1 MIFEPGRVCVK
12 IAGRE
17 AGNHCAVLEVID
29 ANYVMVEGPQVR
41 KRKTNVAHL
50 EPLADKI
57 DSKKDAKQQLAEKYG
72 IKLPE
77 KRKAEKA
84 AKTEKPVKASGAVKE
99 KKKQDKK

>member
-17 AGNHCAVLEVID
+17 AGKHCAVLEVKD
-29 ANYVMVEGPQVR
+29 ANYVVVEGPEVR

-50 EPLADKI
+50 EPLSEMI
-57 DSKKDAKQQLAEKYG
+57 DSKGDVKRQLIEKYN
-72 IKLPE
+72 IKLSERRKE
-77 KRKAEKA
+77 KTT
-84 AKTEKPVKASGAVKE
+84 KTEKPVKSSGAVKE